1 MPISI
6 KNADEA
12 IDVLGQV
19 IYIAGTQWGDEG
31 KGKLV
36 DILSQKYDVVAR
48 AAGGANAGHTIC
60 VNKDGESKKFVFH
73 LLPSGVLHE
82 DKICIIGNG
91 LVVHIPAL
99 LDEIHE
105 LKEKGI
111 DLTGRLL
118 LSDRAHIILN
128 YHREIDRIQEER
140 KGDNKVGTTLKGIGP
155 AYTDKTSRRGIR
167 MGELKNFGS
176 FAEKLRKNA
185 EFHMKEY
192 GFEFDI
198 EKEINI
204 HKDAL
209 EIIDSMIVNT
219 TEYLDNIY
227 KKGKTILAEG
237 AQGAHLDIDHGTY
250 PFVTSSSTTSGGV
263 ATGLGIAPNKLNTVI
278 GITKSYTTR
287 VGAGPFPTELT
298 DELGKK
304 IRDQGGEFGS
314 TTGRPRRCGWFD
326 TTVVKN
332 ANVLN
337 GTTSVNLTKLDVL
350 TGLETIRIGVEYK
363 LNGETINFI
372 PSSLEDFENVE
383 VLYEEMPGWHE
394 DIGEVTKFEDLPK
407 NAQNYVNKL
416 EELLEVPIN
425 FIGVGVHRADMI
437 YK

>member
-60 VNKDGESKKFVFH
+60 INKDGESKKFVFH

-82 DKICIIGNG
+82 DKICVIGNG

-111 DLTGRLL
+111 DLKGRLL

-155 AYTDKTSRRGIR
+155 AYTDKISRRGIR
-167 MGELKNFGS
+167 IGELKNFGA
-176 FAEKLRKNA
+176 FADKLRKNA

-209 EIIDSMIVNT
+209 GIIDSMIINT
-219 TEYLDNIY
+219 AEYLDKIY
-227 KKGKTILAEG
+227 KEGKNILTEG

-250 PFVTSSSTTSGGV
+250 PFVTSSNTTSGGV

-278 GITKSYTTR
+278 GIAKAYITR
-287 VGAGPFPTELT
+287 VGAGPFPTELE
-298 DELGKK
+298 DENGKLL
-304 IRDQGGEFGS
+304 RDNGHEYGS

-326 TTVVKN
+326 ATVVKN
-332 ANVLN
+332 ANILSGV
-337 GTTSVNLTKLDVL
+337 TSINLTKLDVL
-350 TGLETIRIGVEYK
+350 TGLETIKIGVEYK

-383 VLYEEMPGWHE
+383 VLYEEMPGWKE
-394 DIGEVTKFEDLPK
+394 DISEVTKFEDLPE

-416 EELLEVPIN
+416 EEIIEVPIN